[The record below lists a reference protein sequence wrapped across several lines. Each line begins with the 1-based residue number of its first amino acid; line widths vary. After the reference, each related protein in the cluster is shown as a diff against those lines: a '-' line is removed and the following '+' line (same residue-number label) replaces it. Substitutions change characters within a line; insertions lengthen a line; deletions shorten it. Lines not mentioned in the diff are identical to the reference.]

1 MYKEAN
7 ISNTIKAVDIL
18 RNSYFIPFIRS
29 VLCALEHLDVICI
42 EIVLDM
48 KNIWFVKFD

>member
-18 RNSYFIPFIRS
+18 RNSYFIPS
-29 VLCALEHLDVICI
+29 QHLY
-42 EIVLDM
+42 
-48 KNIWFVKFD
+48 